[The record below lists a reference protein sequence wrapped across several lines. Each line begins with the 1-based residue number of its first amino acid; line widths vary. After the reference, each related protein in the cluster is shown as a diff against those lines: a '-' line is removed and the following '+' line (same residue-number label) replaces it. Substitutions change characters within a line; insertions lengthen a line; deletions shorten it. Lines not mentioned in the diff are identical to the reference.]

1 MGSPFQ
7 KSSFL
12 LADTQLV
19 STPKNDPLSS
29 ATTSAQH
36 LEAISIL
43 KDEDDSTIFAWLKL
57 ARSLQR
63 TLQPDSDHAYLTRD
77 QVRAIADLRH
87 CKSNDVSAW
96 LHSARTP
103 SMSKEHYILVRS

>member
-1 MGSPFQ
+1 MGSRFQ
-7 KSSFL
+7 KRSFQ

-19 STPKNDPLSS
+19 STPKNDPLPSPI
-29 ATTSAQH
+29 TPVQH
-36 LEAISIL
+36 VEAISIL

-63 TLQPDSDHAYLTRD
+63 NFQTHSDHTCLTRD

-87 CKSNDVSAW
+87 CNINDVGAW
-96 LHSARTP
+96 LYLARTP
-103 SMSKEHYILVRS
+103 SMSREHYTLDEN